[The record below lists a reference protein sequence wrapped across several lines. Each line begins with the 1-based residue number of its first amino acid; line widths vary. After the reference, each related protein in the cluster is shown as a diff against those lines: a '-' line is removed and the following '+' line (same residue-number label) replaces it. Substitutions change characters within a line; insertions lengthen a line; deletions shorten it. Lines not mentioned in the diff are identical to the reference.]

1 MILKCARRERSEIM
15 RRSGQLHRGTHS
27 ALVTGTHTHT
37 HSCGLRRLRGDTFQL
52 ADVYASTNDGAHLY
66 DLYDSHTAH
75 AIILRPRTT
84 LTANVTNLLK
94 HR

>member
-1 MILKCARRERSEIM
+1 MCTQGEIGDNEKV
-15 RRSGQLHRGTHS
+15 RAASQRGTHS